1 METSNTTENL
11 LNILIAMKK
20 ISNEDQSENFK
31 KYFNWEVLI
40 EDYEKVL
47 TGRPVEQ
54 REFLERPSI

>member
-31 KYFNWEVLI
+31 KYFNEVLEML
-40 EDYEKVL
+40 EDNYRV
-47 TGRPVEQ
+47 VEFIKQ
-54 REFLERPSI
+54 QNNLK

>member
-31 KYFNWEVLI
+31 KYFNEVLEMLEDNYRVI
-40 EDYEKVL
+40 EFIKQQNNL
-47 TGRPVEQ
+47 K
-54 REFLERPSI
+54 